1 MTIKLTKHEDLPCCP
16 EVDINLICDM
26 LDFRRR
32 LVFPMP
38 VRGPQEQQ

>member
-16 EVDINLICDM
+16 EVDINPICDM

-32 LVFPMP
+32 LVFPTP